1 MNLLCGNTLDQN
13 SDTLYQYDEG
23 QRAHTIK
30 FMSNQIKNQTDLNKI
45 NINNNKNINNLKLE
59 IPKNSVNPNNNKEAL
74 NKNKTPNDSNKCS
87 NNASELE
94 IIEYPIKECDKNDF
108 KSLNDILI
116 SQAKDYIYDKTQN
129 DIIDYLK
136 GKNDLNYLTL
146 FLENDKD
153 KDSNNSHHDNNEND
167 NNNNDS
173 SKSDEIICSYIEI
186 DRNNNSLLN
195 KMNKEKSVIKK
206 SSFSQV
212 HKSSYSDCSLMIKNY
227 NTNTANNFSKPINI
241 IENISKKNK
250 EEKKISKVKKNI
262 NIDSKTDMK
271 FKKILN
277 HTLTPNYNTLTNKS
291 KKLNKKDEKKEIY
304 KDKNKESDKTT
315 LATEEINQQKS
326 PHINNSNKKKNIQDK
341 KKKFKTFRSIESL
354 TNINSINPSSKEKK
368 YINKNKKSIGKSKF
382 LQFER
387 YKPNNCTIEK
397 NINSIDKNYSQF
409 TQIYK
414 SIKGISSN
422 NKKRQI
428 YQKNKMAMTMN
439 NNMLFNSINVKGNK
453 KFNKGNFL
461 SLKKSLLNTMRI
473 DSKNK
478 NKTKTKNE
486 NSTTANSKLKM
497 RKLLINNNQKNSK
510 HKCDLSMYNINC
522 LSNNCTITIKKG
534 KNKALSKIMNKS
546 EANKQFNNT
555 LKIRGTNN
563 NDFRPNKNLYMNTS
577 ISKILK

>member
-1 MNLLCGNTLDQN
+1 MNLLCGTNTLDQN

-30 FMSNQIKNQTDLNKI
+30 FMSNQIKNQTDLNKV
-45 NINNNKNINNLKLE
+45 NPNNNINNLKLE
-59 IPKNSVNPNNNKEAL
+59 IAKNSVNANINNKEKL
-74 NKNKTPNDSNKCS
+74 NKNKSPKDSNKCS

-94 IIEYPIKECDKNDF
+94 IIEYPIKECDKSDF
-108 KSLNDILI
+108 KNLNDILI
-116 SQAKDYIYDKTQN
+116 SQAKDYIYDKSQN

-136 GKNDLNYLTL
+136 GKEGLNYLSL
-146 FLENDKD
+146 FLGNDNDKEIND
-153 KDSNNSHHDNNEND
+153 DDND
-167 NNNNDS
+167 NDNNNDS

-186 DRNNNSLLN
+186 DRNNNSVLN
-195 KMNKEKSVIKK
+195 RKQKEKSVIQK
-206 SSFSQV
+206 SSFSKA
-212 HKSSYSDCSLMIKNY
+212 HKSSYSDCSLVLKNY
-227 NTNTANNFSKPINI
+227 DTNTANKLPKFVNT
-241 IENISKKNK
+241 IESISKNIK
-250 EEKKISKVKKNI
+250 EEKQINKVKGNI
-262 NIDSKTDMK
+262 KTNSKTDMK

-277 HTLTPNYNTLTNKS
+277 HTLTPNYNTFTSKS
-291 KKLNKKDEKKEIY
+291 KKVNKEEKEKEND

-315 LATEEINQQKS
+315 LATEEKNQQKS
-326 PHINNSNKKKNIQDK
+326 PYIRSIKKKNITDK
-341 KKKFKTFRSIESL
+341 KNKLETVRNIESVN
-354 TNINSINPSSKEKK
+354 NIINLNPISKGKK
-368 YINKNKKSIGKSKF
+368 YINKKSIGKSKF

-428 YQKNKMAMTMN
+428 NHKNKMTMTMN

-453 KFNKGNFL
+453 KTNKGNFL
-461 SLKKSLLNTMRI
+461 SLKKSLLNTMRL
-473 DSKNK
+473 DSKN
-478 NKTKTKNE
+478 KTKNE
-486 NSTTANSKLKM
+486 NTSTANSKLKL

-510 HKCDLSMYNINC
+510 HKGDISMYNINC
-522 LSNNCTITIKKG
+522 LSNNCTLAIKKG

-555 LKIRGTNN
+555 LKIKGTNN
-563 NDFRPNKNLYMNTS
+563 DCRPNKNLYMNTS
-577 ISKILK
+577 ISKLLK

>member
-1 MNLLCGNTLDQN
+1 MNLLCGANTLDQN

-30 FMSNQIKNQTDLNKI
+30 FMSNQIKNQTDLNKVN
-45 NINNNKNINNLKLE
+45 NINNINNLKKE
-59 IPKNSVNPNNNKEAL
+59 IPKNSLNQNNNKDKL
-74 NKNKTPNDSNKCS
+74 NKNKSPKDSNKCS

-94 IIEYPIKECDKNDF
+94 IIEYPMKECDKSDF
-108 KSLNDILI
+108 KNLNDILI

-136 GKNDLNYLTL
+136 GKKGLNYLSL

-153 KDSNNSHHDNNEND
+153 KDNNDDDNDNDND
-167 NNNNDS
+167 NNDNDS

-186 DRNNNSLLN
+186 DRNNNSLAN
-195 KMNKEKSVIKK
+195 KIPKEKSVIQK
-206 SSFSQV
+206 SSFSKV
-212 HKSSYSDCSLMIKNY
+212 HKSSYSDCSLMLKNY
-227 NTNTANNFSKPINI
+227 DTNTANNCSKPVNT
-241 IENISKKNK
+241 IEIISKNNK
-250 EEKKISKVKKNI
+250 EEKKISKVKKNMNI
-262 NIDSKTDMK
+262 NRKTNMK
-271 FKKILN
+271 FKKKLN
-277 HTLTPNYNTLTNKS
+277 HTLTPNYITFTS
-291 KKLNKKDEKKEIY
+291 KNKKINKEEKEREID
-304 KDKNKESDKTT
+304 KNKNKESDKTT
-315 LATEEINQQKS
+315 LATEEKNQQKS
-326 PHINNSNKKKNIQDK
+326 PHINNSNKKKNIPDK
-341 KKKFKTFRSIESL
+341 KNKFKTFRSNEFL
-354 TNINSINPSSKEKK
+354 NNINNINPISKEKK
-368 YINKNKKSIGKSKF
+368 YINKTKKSIGKSKF
-382 LQFER
+382 LQYER

-428 YQKNKMAMTMN
+428 YHKNKMTMTIN

-453 KFNKGNFL
+453 KSNKGNFL
-461 SLKKSLLNTMRI
+461 SLKKSLLNTKKI

-478 NKTKTKNE
+478 IKNE
-486 NSTTANSKLKM
+486 NSSTANSKLKI
-497 RKLLINNNQKNSK
+497 RKLLINNNQNNSK
-510 HKCDLSMYNINC
+510 NKIDLSMYNINC
-522 LSNNCTITIKKG
+522 LSNNCTIKIKKG

-563 NDFRPNKNLYMNTS
+563 NDFRPNKTLYMNSS

>member
-1 MNLLCGNTLDQN
+1 MIL
-13 SDTLYQYDEG
+13 
-23 QRAHTIK
+23 
-30 FMSNQIKNQTDLNKI
+30 KN
-45 NINNNKNINNLKLE
+45 
-59 IPKNSVNPNNNKEAL
+59 
-74 NKNKTPNDSNKCS
+74 
-87 NNASELE
+87 
-94 IIEYPIKECDKNDF
+94 
-108 KSLNDILI
+108 
-116 SQAKDYIYDKTQN
+116 
-129 DIIDYLK
+129 
-136 GKNDLNYLTL
+136 
-146 FLENDKD
+146 
-153 KDSNNSHHDNNEND
+153 HD
-167 NNNNDS
+167 
-173 SKSDEIICSYIEI
+173 
-186 DRNNNSLLN
+186 
-195 KMNKEKSVIKK
+195 
-206 SSFSQV
+206 
-212 HKSSYSDCSLMIKNY
+212 
-227 NTNTANNFSKPINI
+227 TNTAKNFSKPVNT
-241 IENISKKNK
+241 IESISKNNK
-250 EEKKISKVKKNI
+250 EEKKISKAKKNI
-262 NIDSKTDMK
+262 NINSKTDLK

-277 HTLTPNYNTLTNKS
+277 HTLTPNYKTFTSKN
-291 KKLNKKDEKKEIY
+291 KKLYKKEKEREID

-315 LATEEINQQKS
+315 LATEEKNKQKT
-326 PHINNSNKKKNIQDK
+326 PHLN
-341 KKKFKTFRSIESL
+341 
-354 TNINSINPSSKEKK
+354 NINKINPISKEKK

-387 YKPNNCTIEK
+387 YKPNNCTIEN

-422 NKKRQI
+422 NKKRKI
-428 YQKNKMAMTMN
+428 YHKNKMTMTMN

-478 NKTKTKNE
+478 TKNE
-486 NSTTANSKLKM
+486 NSSTVNSKLKM

-555 LKIRGTNN
+555 LKLKGTNN
-563 NDFRPNKNLYMNTS
+563 NDFRPNKNLYMNSS

>member
-1 MNLLCGNTLDQN
+1 MNLLCGANTLDQN

-30 FMSNQIKNQTDLNKI
+30 FMSNQIKNQTDLNKVNTI
-45 NINNNKNINNLKLE
+45 NNINNLKLE
-59 IPKNSVNPNNNKEAL
+59 IPKNSVNAYNNKEKNL
-74 NKNKTPNDSNKCS
+74 NKNKSPKDSNKCS

-94 IIEYPIKECDKNDF
+94 IIEYPMKECDKSDF
-108 KSLNDILI
+108 KNLNDILI

-136 GKNDLNYLTL
+136 GKKGLNYLSL
-146 FLENDKD
+146 FFENDKD
-153 KDSNNSHHDNNEND
+153 KDKDNNDDEND
-167 NNNNDS
+167 NDNDNDNNDS

-195 KMNKEKSVIKK
+195 KMHKEKSVIQK
-206 SSFSQV
+206 SSFSKV
-212 HKSSYSDCSLMIKNY
+212 HKSSYSDCSLILKNHD
-227 NTNTANNFSKPINI
+227 TNTAKNFSKPVNT
-241 IENISKKNK
+241 IESISKNNK
-250 EEKKISKVKKNI
+250 EEKKISKPKKNI
-262 NIDSKTDMK
+262 NINSKTDLK

-277 HTLTPNYNTLTNKS
+277 HTLTPNYKTFTSKN
-291 KKLNKKDEKKEIY
+291 KKLYKKEKEREID

-315 LATEEINQQKS
+315 LATEEKNQQKT
-326 PHINNSNKKKNIQDK
+326 PHINNSNKKKNIEDK
-341 KKKFKTFRSIESL
+341 RKKFKTFRSIESL
-354 TNINSINPSSKEKK
+354 NNINKINPISKEKK

-387 YKPNNCTIEK
+387 YKPNNCTIEN

-422 NKKRQI
+422 NKKRKI
-428 YQKNKMAMTMN
+428 YHKNKMTMTMN

-478 NKTKTKNE
+478 TKNE
-486 NSTTANSKLKM
+486 NSSTVNSKLKM

-555 LKIRGTNN
+555 LKLKGTNN
-563 NDFRPNKNLYMNTS
+563 NDFRPNKNLYMNSS

>member
-1 MNLLCGNTLDQN
+1 MNLLCGANTLDQN

-30 FMSNQIKNQTDLNKI
+30 FMSNQIKNQTDLNKVN
-45 NINNNKNINNLKLE
+45 NINNINNLKKE
-59 IPKNSVNPNNNKEAL
+59 ILKNSLNQNNNKEKL
-74 NKNKTPNDSNKCS
+74 NKNKSPKDSNKCS

-94 IIEYPIKECDKNDF
+94 IIEYPMKECVKNDF
-108 KSLNDILI
+108 KNLNDILI

-136 GKNDLNYLTL
+136 GKKGLNYLSL

-153 KDSNNSHHDNNEND
+153 KDNNNDDDND
-167 NNNNDS
+167 NNDNDS

-186 DRNNNSLLN
+186 DRNNNSLVN
-195 KMNKEKSVIKK
+195 KMQKEKSVIKK
-206 SSFSQV
+206 SSFSKV
-212 HKSSYSDCSLMIKNY
+212 HKSSYSDCSLMLKNY
-227 NTNTANNFSKPINI
+227 DTNTANNCSKPVNT
-241 IENISKKNK
+241 IESISKNNK

-262 NIDSKTDMK
+262 NKNSKTDMK
-271 FKKILN
+271 FKKKLN
-277 HTLTPNYNTLTNKS
+277 HTLTPNYITFTSKN
-291 KKLNKKDEKKEIY
+291 KKLNKEEKEREID
-304 KDKNKESDKTT
+304 KNKNKESDKTT
-315 LATEEINQQKS
+315 LATEEKNQQKS
-326 PHINNSNKKKNIQDK
+326 PYINNSNKKKNIPDK
-341 KKKFKTFRSIESL
+341 KNKFKTFRSNEFL
-354 TNINSINPSSKEKK
+354 NNINNINPISKEKK
-368 YINKNKKSIGKSKF
+368 FINKNKKSIGKSKF
-382 LQFER
+382 LQYER

-397 NINSIDKNYSQF
+397 NINSIEKNYSQF

-428 YQKNKMAMTMN
+428 YHKNKMIMTIN

-453 KFNKGNFL
+453 KSNKGNFL
-461 SLKKSLLNTMRI
+461 SLKKSLLNTKKI

-478 NKTKTKNE
+478 IKNE
-486 NSTTANSKLKM
+486 NTSTANSKLKI
-497 RKLLINNNQKNSK
+497 RKLLINNNQNNSK
-510 HKCDLSMYNINC
+510 NKFDLSMYNINC
-522 LSNNCTITIKKG
+522 LSNNCTIKIKKG

-563 NDFRPNKNLYMNTS
+563 NDFRPNKTLYMNSS

>member
-1 MNLLCGNTLDQN
+1 MNLLCGANTLDQN
-13 SDTLYQYDEG
+13 SDSLYQYDEG

-30 FMSNQIKNQTDLNKI
+30 FMSNQIRNQTDLNKV
-45 NINNNKNINNLKLE
+45 NINNINNLKLE
-59 IPKNSVNPNNNKEAL
+59 IPKNSINANNNKEKL
-74 NKNKTPNDSNKCS
+74 NNNKSPKDSNKCS

-94 IIEYPIKECDKNDF
+94 IIEYPMKECDKSDLKN
-108 KSLNDILI
+108 LNDILI

-136 GKNDLNYLTL
+136 EKKGLNYLSL
-146 FLENDKD
+146 FFGNNEDKD
-153 KDSNNSHHDNNEND
+153 KDNNDNDNDNDND

-195 KMNKEKSVIKK
+195 KMHKEKSVIKK

-212 HKSSYSDCSLMIKNY
+212 HKSSYSDCSLMLKNY
-227 NTNTANNFSKPINI
+227 DMNIPNNFSKPVNT
-241 IENISKKNK
+241 IENISKNNK
-250 EEKKISKVKKNI
+250 KEKKNSKVKKNI
-262 NIDSKTDMK
+262 NINSKTGMK

-277 HTLTPNYNTLTNKS
+277 HSLTPNYKTFTSKN
-291 KKLNKKDEKKEIY
+291 KKLNKEEKEREID

-315 LATEEINQQKS
+315 LATEEKNQHKS
-326 PHINNSNKKKNIQDK
+326 PNIDNSNKKKNIADK
-341 KKKFKTFRSIESL
+341 KNKFKTFRSIESL
-354 TNINSINPSSKEKK
+354 NNIDITSINPISKEKK

-387 YKPNNCTIEK
+387 YKPNNCTKEN

-428 YQKNKMAMTMN
+428 YHKNKMTMTMN

-461 SLKKSLLNTMRI
+461 SLKKSLLNTKRI

-478 NKTKTKNE
+478 TKNG
-486 NSTTANSKLKM
+486 NSSTVNSKLKM

-510 HKCDLSMYNINC
+510 NKCDLSMYNINC
-522 LSNNCTITIKKG
+522 LSNNCTITIKKS
-534 KNKALSKIMNKS
+534 KSKALSKIMNKS

-555 LKIRGTNN
+555 LKIGGNN
-563 NDFRPNKNLYMNTS
+563 NNNFRPNKNLYMNSS

>member
-1 MNLLCGNTLDQN
+1 MNLLCGANTLEQN
-13 SDTLYQYDEG
+13 SDTLNQYDEG

-30 FMSNQIKNQTDLNKI
+30 FMSNQIKNQTDLNKLNTI
-45 NINNNKNINNLKLE
+45 NNINNLKLE
-59 IPKNSVNPNNNKEAL
+59 IPKNSVNANIKKEKNLNQNKSP
-74 NKNKTPNDSNKCS
+74 KDSNKCS

-94 IIEYPIKECDKNDF
+94 IIEYPMKECDKSDF
-108 KSLNDILI
+108 KNLNDILI

-136 GKNDLNYLTL
+136 GKKDLNYLSL
-146 FLENDKD
+146 FFENDKD
-153 KDSNNSHHDNNEND
+153 KDNSNDDNDKD

-195 KMNKEKSVIKK
+195 KMQKEKSVIKK

-212 HKSSYSDCSLMIKNY
+212 HKSSYSDCSLMLKNY
-227 NTNTANNFSKPINI
+227 DTNTANNFSKPVNT
-241 IENISKKNK
+241 IESKSKNNK
-250 EEKKISKVKKNI
+250 EEKKINKVKKNLNI
-262 NIDSKTDMK
+262 NSKTDMK

-277 HTLTPNYNTLTNKS
+277 HTLTPNYNTFTSKN
-291 KKLNKKDEKKEIY
+291 KKLNKEEKERGID
-304 KDKNKESDKTT
+304 KDKNRESDKTT
-315 LATEEINQQKS
+315 LATEEKNHQKS
-326 PHINNSNKKKNIQDK
+326 PNINNSNKKKNITDK
-341 KKKFKTFRSIESL
+341 KNKFKTFRSIESL
-354 TNINSINPSSKEKK
+354 NNISKIYPISKEKK

-387 YKPNNCTIEK
+387 FKPNKCTIEK

-422 NKKRQI
+422 NTKRQI
-428 YQKNKMAMTMN
+428 YHKNKMTMTMN
-439 NNMLFNSINVKGNK
+439 NNMIFNSINVKGNK

-461 SLKKSLLNTMRI
+461 SLKKSLLNTKRM
-473 DSKNK
+473 DSKN
-478 NKTKTKNE
+478 KTKNE
-486 NSTTANSKLKM
+486 NSSTVNSKLKM
-497 RKLLINNNQKNSK
+497 RKLLINSNQKNSK

-563 NDFRPNKNLYMNTS
+563 NDLRPKKNLYMNSS